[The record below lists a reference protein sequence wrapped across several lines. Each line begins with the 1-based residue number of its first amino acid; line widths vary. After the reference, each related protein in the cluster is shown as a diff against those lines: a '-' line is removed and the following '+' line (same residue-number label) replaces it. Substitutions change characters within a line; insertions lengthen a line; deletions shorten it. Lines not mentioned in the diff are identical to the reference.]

1 MTTLDDRFEKGLAM
15 RTTMAGGDRSHSIL
29 PGIDQLAP
37 DLKRVIDETLF
48 GSIWTRKALEPPRQ
62 VICTVSALMAL
73 GRLPYT

>member
-1 MTTLDDRFEKGLAM
+1 MTTLDDRFEKGQAM
-15 RTTMAGGDRSHSIL
+15 RTTMAGGDRSHFIL